1 MDMAA
6 SSRFGRKSQIGIVL
20 LTALVVES
28 GNFFL
33 GGIALDPGPPDT
45 RWYVNLLALQWVAL
59 HALGIFM
66 TDWVARLGFPGLD
79 VPVLFLGGFLTT
91 VVVLAALV
99 FLVQR
104 LVRWIGRPERR
115 RRRRRSRP
123 EL

>member
-6 SSRFGRKSQIGIVL
+6 SSRFGRKSQIGFVL
-20 LTALVVES
+20 LAALAIEAV
-28 GNFFL
+28 NFFL
-33 GGIALDPGPPDT
+33 GSLAVDPGSEGT
-45 RWYVNLLALQWVAL
+45 QWYVNLLALQWAAL

-66 TDWVARLGFPGLD
+66 TDGVDRLGFPGLD

-91 VVVLAALV
+91 AVVLAALV

-115 RRRRRSRP
+115 RRRRRRST
-123 EL
+123 L